1 MANIDNRKIE
11 ALELLIN
18 MFLTTGQY
26 DQAKKS
32 VRALR
37 VLLKKREKANKA
49 KLEEQKPNSAAITD
63 EAAAGGDSAANSA
76 AGADGSQVALA
87 SGGET
92 GKSVGADASLAG
104 AAGAGAGTL
113 GTEDSEAWEPKLQG
127 QDVVNSG
134 ALSHKAGRHRK
145 ERQVDIVKLEAVV
158 NYFAQEYELCINL
171 IDRYEQEHNADSLL
185 KIDFNQAQ
193 EQGLPELNSIIELRT
208 MILLKAK
215 CLFLLGEHEQCR
227 NLLKEKLM
235 WQAKV

>member
-63 EAAAGGDSAANSA
+63 EAAVGGDSAANSP

-87 SGGET
+87 SVGET
-92 GKSVGADASLAG
+92 
-104 AAGAGAGTL
+104 GAGAGTL
-113 GTEDSEAWEPKLQG
+113 GSVAEDSEAWEPKLQA

-134 ALSHKAGRHRK
+134 ALSYKAGRHRK

>member
-63 EAAAGGDSAANSA
+63 ETAAGGDSAANSA

-87 SGGET
+87 SVGET
-92 GKSVGADASLAG
+92 GAG
-104 AAGAGAGTL
+104 SGTL
-113 GTEDSEAWEPKLQG
+113 GRVAEDSEAWEPKLQG

-134 ALSHKAGRHRK
+134 AWSHKAGRHRK

>member
-76 AGADGSQVALA
+76 AGTDGSQVALA
-87 SGGET
+87 SVGET
-92 GKSVGADASLAG
+92 
-104 AAGAGAGTL
+104 GAGAGTL
-113 GTEDSEAWEPKLQG
+113 GSVAEDSEAWEPKLQA
-127 QDVVNSG
+127 QEVVNSG

-145 ERQVDIVKLEAVV
+145 ERKVDIVKLEAVV

-171 IDRYEQEHNADSLL
+171 IDRYEQEHNAESLL
-185 KIDFNQAQ
+185 KIDFNHAQ

-227 NLLKEKLM
+227 NLLKEKLL

>member
-63 EAAAGGDSAANSA
+63 EAAVGGDSAANSP

-87 SGGET
+87 SVGET
-92 GKSVGADASLAG
+92 
-104 AAGAGAGTL
+104 GAGAGTL
-113 GTEDSEAWEPKLQG
+113 GSVAEDSEAWEPKLQA
-127 QDVVNSG
+127 QEVVNSG

>member
-63 EAAAGGDSAANSA
+63 EAAVGGDSAANSA

-87 SGGET
+87 SVGET
-92 GKSVGADASLAG
+92 GAVERAQVGVA
-104 AAGAGAGTL
+104 
-113 GTEDSEAWEPKLQG
+113 EDSEAWEPKLQA
-127 QDVVNSG
+127 QEVVNSG

>member
-63 EAAAGGDSAANSA
+63 EAAVGGDSAANSP

-87 SGGET
+87 SVGET
-92 GKSVGADASLAG
+92 GAG
-104 AAGAGAGTL
+104 AVETAQVGVA
-113 GTEDSEAWEPKLQG
+113 EDSEAWEPKLQG

>member
-63 EAAAGGDSAANSA
+63 EAAAGGDSAANSP

-87 SGGET
+87 SVGET
-92 GKSVGADASLAG
+92 GAG
-104 AAGAGAGTL
+104 SGTL
-113 GTEDSEAWEPKLQG
+113 GRVAEDSEAWEPKLQG

-134 ALSHKAGRHRK
+134 AWSHKAGRHRK

>member
-18 MFLTTGQY
+18 MFLPTGQY

-49 KLEEQKPNSAAITD
+49 KLEGQKPNSAAITD

-87 SGGET
+87 SVGET
-92 GKSVGADASLAG
+92 
-104 AAGAGAGTL
+104 GAGAGTL
-113 GTEDSEAWEPKLQG
+113 GSVAEDSEAWEPKLQA
-127 QDVVNSG
+127 QEVVNSG
-134 ALSHKAGRHRK
+134 AWSHKAGRHRK

>member
-49 KLEEQKPNSAAITD
+49 KLEEQKSNSAAIAD
-63 EAAAGGDSAANSA
+63 EAAVGGDSAANSAANSA

-87 SGGET
+87 SVGET
-92 GKSVGADASLAG
+92 GAG
-104 AAGAGAGTL
+104 AVETAQFGVA
-113 GTEDSEAWEPKLQG
+113 EDSEAWEPKLQA
-127 QDVVNSG
+127 QEVVNSG

>member
-63 EAAAGGDSAANSA
+63 EAAVGGDSAANSP

-87 SGGET
+87 SVGET
-92 GKSVGADASLAG
+92 
-104 AAGAGAGTL
+104 GAGAGTL
-113 GTEDSEAWEPKLQG
+113 GSVAEDSEAWEPKLQA
-127 QDVVNSG
+127 QEVVNSG
-134 ALSHKAGRHRK
+134 ALSYKAGRHRK

>member
-63 EAAAGGDSAANSA
+63 ETAAGGDSAANSA

-87 SGGET
+87 SVGET
-92 GKSVGADASLAG
+92 
-104 AAGAGAGTL
+104 GAGAGTL
-113 GTEDSEAWEPKLQG
+113 GSVAEDSEAWEPKLQG
-127 QDVVNSG
+127 QEVVNSG
-134 ALSHKAGRHRK
+134 ALSYKAGRHRK

-171 IDRYEQEHNADSLL
+171 IDRYEQEHNAESLL

>member
-49 KLEEQKPNSAAITD
+49 KLEGQKPNSAAITD
-63 EAAAGGDSAANSA
+63 EAAVGGDSAANSP

-87 SGGET
+87 SVGET
-92 GKSVGADASLAG
+92 
-104 AAGAGAGTL
+104 GAGAGTL
-113 GTEDSEAWEPKLQG
+113 GSVAEDSEAWEPKLQA
-127 QDVVNSG
+127 QEVVNSG
-134 ALSHKAGRHRK
+134 AWSHKAGRHRK

-171 IDRYEQEHNADSLL
+171 IDRYEQEHNAESLL
-185 KIDFNQAQ
+185 KVDFNQAQ

>member
-49 KLEEQKPNSAAITD
+49 KLEEQKSNSAAITD
-63 EAAAGGDSAANSA
+63 EAAVGGDSAANSP

-87 SGGET
+87 SVGET
-92 GKSVGADASLAG
+92 GAG
-104 AAGAGAGTL
+104 SGTL
-113 GTEDSEAWEPKLQG
+113 GRVAEDSEAWEPKLQG

-134 ALSHKAGRHRK
+134 AWSHKAGRHRK

>member
-49 KLEEQKPNSAAITD
+49 KLEEQKSNSAAIND
-63 EAAAGGDSAANSA
+63 KAAAGGDNAANSA

-92 GKSVGADASLAG
+92 SAG
-104 AAGAGAGTL
+104 AVETAQFGVA
-113 GTEDSEAWEPKLQG
+113 EDSEAWEPKLQA
-127 QDVVNSG
+127 QEVVNSG

-171 IDRYEQEHNADSLL
+171 IDRYEQEHNAESLL
-185 KIDFNQAQ
+185 KIDFNHAQ

>member
-63 EAAAGGDSAANSA
+63 EAAVGGDSAANSP

-87 SGGET
+87 SVGET
-92 GKSVGADASLAG
+92 GAG
-104 AAGAGAGTL
+104 SGTL
-113 GTEDSEAWEPKLQG
+113 GRVAEDSEAWEPKLQA
-127 QDVVNSG
+127 QEVVNSG
-134 ALSHKAGRHRK
+134 AWSYKAGRHRK

>member
-87 SGGET
+87 SVGET
-92 GKSVGADASLAG
+92 
-104 AAGAGAGTL
+104 GAGAGTL
-113 GTEDSEAWEPKLQG
+113 GSVAEDSEAWEPKLQA
-127 QDVVNSG
+127 QEVVNSG
-134 ALSHKAGRHRK
+134 ALSYKAGRHRK

>member
-87 SGGET
+87 SVGET
-92 GKSVGADASLAG
+92 GAG
-104 AAGAGAGTL
+104 SGTL
-113 GTEDSEAWEPKLQG
+113 GSVAEDSEAWEHKLHAQE
-127 QDVVNSG
+127 VVNSG
-134 ALSHKAGRHRK
+134 ALSYKAGRHRK

>member
-37 VLLKKREKANKA
+37 VLLKKREKTNKA
-49 KLEEQKPNSAAITD
+49 KLEEQKSNSAAITD
-63 EAAAGGDSAANSA
+63 EAAVGGDSAANSP

-87 SGGET
+87 SVGET
-92 GKSVGADASLAG
+92 GAG
-104 AAGAGAGTL
+104 SGTL
-113 GTEDSEAWEPKLQG
+113 GRVAEDSEAWEPKLQG

-134 ALSHKAGRHRK
+134 AWSHKAGRHRK

>member
-37 VLLKKREKANKA
+37 VLLKKREKTNKA
-49 KLEEQKPNSAAITD
+49 KLEEQKSNSAAITD
-63 EAAAGGDSAANSA
+63 EAAVGGDSAANSP

-87 SGGET
+87 SVGET
-92 GKSVGADASLAG
+92 GAG
-104 AAGAGAGTL
+104 SGTL
-113 GTEDSEAWEPKLQG
+113 GRVAEDSEAWEPKLQA
-127 QDVVNSG
+127 QEVVNSG
-134 ALSHKAGRHRK
+134 AWSHKAGRHRK

>member
-49 KLEEQKPNSAAITD
+49 KLEGQKPNSAAITD
-63 EAAAGGDSAANSA
+63 EAAAGGDSAANSS

-87 SGGET
+87 SVGET
-92 GKSVGADASLAG
+92 GAG
-104 AAGAGAGTL
+104 SGTL
-113 GTEDSEAWEPKLQG
+113 GSVAEDSEAWEPKLQA
-127 QDVVNSG
+127 QEVVNSG

>member
-63 EAAAGGDSAANSA
+63 ETAAGGDSAANSA
-76 AGADGSQVALA
+76 AGADGSHVALA
-87 SGGET
+87 SVGET
-92 GKSVGADASLAG
+92 GAVERAQVGVA
-104 AAGAGAGTL
+104 
-113 GTEDSEAWEPKLQG
+113 EDSEAWEPKLQG

-134 ALSHKAGRHRK
+134 AWSHKAGRHRK

>member
-87 SGGET
+87 SVGET
-92 GKSVGADASLAG
+92 
-104 AAGAGAGTL
+104 GAGAGTL
-113 GTEDSEAWEPKLQG
+113 GSVAEDSEAWEPKLQA
-127 QDVVNSG
+127 QEVVNSG
-134 ALSHKAGRHRK
+134 AWSHKAGRHRK

>member
-49 KLEEQKPNSAAITD
+49 KLEEQKPNSAPITD
-63 EAAAGGDSAANSA
+63 EAAAGGDSAANSV

-87 SGGET
+87 SVGET
-92 GKSVGADASLAG
+92 GAG
-104 AAGAGAGTL
+104 AVETAQVGVA
-113 GTEDSEAWEPKLQG
+113 EDSEAWEPKLQA
-127 QDVVNSG
+127 QEVVNSG

>member
-63 EAAAGGDSAANSA
+63 EAAVGGDSAANSV
-76 AGADGSQVALA
+76 AGAEGSQVALA
-87 SGGET
+87 SAGE
-92 GKSVGADASLAG
+92 AG
-104 AAGAGAGTL
+104 AEAGAGAL
-113 GTEDSEAWEPKLQG
+113 GSVAEDSEAWEPKLQA
-127 QDVVNSG
+127 QEVVNSG
-134 ALSHKAGRHRK
+134 AWSHKAGRHRK

>member
-63 EAAAGGDSAANSA
+63 EAAVGGDSAANSP

-87 SGGET
+87 SVGET
-92 GKSVGADASLAG
+92 GAG
-104 AAGAGAGTL
+104 SGTL
-113 GTEDSEAWEPKLQG
+113 GSVAEDSEAWEPKLQA
-127 QDVVNSG
+127 QEVVNSG

-171 IDRYEQEHNADSLL
+171 IDRYEQEHNAESLL

>member
-63 EAAAGGDSAANSA
+63 EAAVGGDSAANSV

-87 SGGET
+87 SVGET
-92 GKSVGADASLAG
+92 
-104 AAGAGAGTL
+104 GAGAGTL
-113 GTEDSEAWEPKLQG
+113 GSVAEDSEAWEPKLQG

-171 IDRYEQEHNADSLL
+171 IDRYEQEHNAESLL

>member
-18 MFLTTGQY
+18 MFLITGQY

-63 EAAAGGDSAANSA
+63 EAAVGGDSAANSP

-87 SGGET
+87 SVGET
-92 GKSVGADASLAG
+92 
-104 AAGAGAGTL
+104 GAGAGTL
-113 GTEDSEAWEPKLQG
+113 GSVAEDSEAWEPKLQA
-127 QDVVNSG
+127 QEVVNSG

>member
-49 KLEEQKPNSAAITD
+49 KLEGQKPNSAAITD
-63 EAAAGGDSAANSA
+63 EAAVGGDSAANSP

-87 SGGET
+87 SVGET
-92 GKSVGADASLAG
+92 
-104 AAGAGAGTL
+104 GAGAGTL
-113 GTEDSEAWEPKLQG
+113 GSVAEDSEAWEPKLQA
-127 QDVVNSG
+127 QEVVNSG
-134 ALSHKAGRHRK
+134 AWSHKAGRHRK

-171 IDRYEQEHNADSLL
+171 IDRYEQEHNAESLL
-185 KIDFNQAQ
+185 KIDFHHAQ

>member
-49 KLEEQKPNSAAITD
+49 KLEEQKPKSAAITD
-63 EAAAGGDSAANSA
+63 ETAAGGDSAANSA
-76 AGADGSQVALA
+76 AGADGFQVALA
-87 SGGET
+87 SVGET
-92 GKSVGADASLAG
+92 
-104 AAGAGAGTL
+104 GAGAGTL
-113 GTEDSEAWEPKLQG
+113 GSVAEDSEAWEPKLQA
-127 QDVVNSG
+127 QEVVNSG
-134 ALSHKAGRHRK
+134 AWSYKAGRHRK

-215 CLFLLGEHEQCR
+215 CLFLLGEQEQCR

>member
-11 ALELLIN
+11 AIELLIN

-63 EAAAGGDSAANSA
+63 EAAVGGDSAANST
-76 AGADGSQVALA
+76 AGSDGSQVALA
-87 SGGET
+87 SVGET
-92 GKSVGADASLAG
+92 GAG
-104 AAGAGAGTL
+104 AVERAQVGVA
-113 GTEDSEAWEPKLQG
+113 EDSEAWEPKLQA
-127 QDVVNSG
+127 QKVVNSG
-134 ALSHKAGRHRK
+134 AWSHKAGRHRK

-171 IDRYEQEHNADSLL
+171 IDRYEQEHNAESLL

>member
-49 KLEEQKPNSAAITD
+49 KLEGQKPNSAAITD
-63 EAAAGGDSAANSA
+63 EAAAGGDSAANSS

-87 SGGET
+87 SVGET
-92 GKSVGADASLAG
+92 
-104 AAGAGAGTL
+104 GAGAGTL
-113 GTEDSEAWEPKLQG
+113 GSVAEDSEAWEPKLQA
-127 QDVVNSG
+127 QEVVNSG
-134 ALSHKAGRHRK
+134 ALSYKAGRHRK

-171 IDRYEQEHNADSLL
+171 IDRYEQEHNAESLL

>member
-37 VLLKKREKANKA
+37 VLLKKREKTNKA
-49 KLEEQKPNSAAITD
+49 KLEEQKSNSAAITD
-63 EAAAGGDSAANSA
+63 EAAVGGDSAANSA

-87 SGGET
+87 SVGET
-92 GKSVGADASLAG
+92 
-104 AAGAGAGTL
+104 GAGAGTL
-113 GTEDSEAWEPKLQG
+113 GSVAEDSEAWEPKLQA
-127 QDVVNSG
+127 QEVVNSG
-134 ALSHKAGRHRK
+134 ALSYKAGRHRK

>member
-87 SGGET
+87 SVGET
-92 GKSVGADASLAG
+92 GAG
-104 AAGAGAGTL
+104 SGTL
-113 GTEDSEAWEPKLQG
+113 GRVAEDSEAWEPKLQG

-134 ALSHKAGRHRK
+134 AWSHKAGRHRK

-171 IDRYEQEHNADSLL
+171 IDRYEQEHNAESLL
-185 KIDFNQAQ
+185 KIDFNHAQ

>member
-49 KLEEQKPNSAAITD
+49 KLEGQKPNSAAITD

-76 AGADGSQVALA
+76 AGADGFQVALA
-87 SGGET
+87 SVGET
-92 GKSVGADASLAG
+92 
-104 AAGAGAGTL
+104 GAGAGTL
-113 GTEDSEAWEPKLQG
+113 GSVAEDSEAWEPKLQA
-127 QDVVNSG
+127 QEVVNSG
-134 ALSHKAGRHRK
+134 ALSYKAGRHRK

>member
-63 EAAAGGDSAANSA
+63 EVAAGGDSA

-92 GKSVGADASLAG
+92 G
-104 AAGAGAGTL
+104 AGAGTL
-113 GTEDSEAWEPKLQG
+113 GSVAEDSEAWEPKLQA
-127 QDVVNSG
+127 QKVVNSG
-134 ALSHKAGRHRK
+134 AWSHKAGRHRK

-171 IDRYEQEHNADSLL
+171 IDRYEQEHNAESLL

-215 CLFLLGEHEQCR
+215 CLFLLGEQEQCR

>member
-63 EAAAGGDSAANSA
+63 EAAVGGDSAANSP

-87 SGGET
+87 SVGET
-92 GKSVGADASLAG
+92 GAG
-104 AAGAGAGTL
+104 SGTL
-113 GTEDSEAWEPKLQG
+113 GRVAEDSEAWEPKLQG

-134 ALSHKAGRHRK
+134 AWSHKAGRHRK

-185 KIDFNQAQ
+185 KVDFNQAQ

>member
-63 EAAAGGDSAANSA
+63 EAAVGGDSAANSP

-87 SGGET
+87 SVGET
-92 GKSVGADASLAG
+92 GAG
-104 AAGAGAGTL
+104 SGTL
-113 GTEDSEAWEPKLQG
+113 GSVAEDSEAWEPKLQA
-127 QDVVNSG
+127 QEVVNSG

-208 MILLKAK
+208 MVLLKAK

>member
-49 KLEEQKPNSAAITD
+49 KLEEQKPNSVAITD

-76 AGADGSQVALA
+76 ANSAAGADGSQVALA
-87 SGGET
+87 SVGET
-92 GKSVGADASLAG
+92 
-104 AAGAGAGTL
+104 GAGAGTL
-113 GTEDSEAWEPKLQG
+113 GSVAEDSEAWEPKLQA
-127 QDVVNSG
+127 QEVVNSG
-134 ALSHKAGRHRK
+134 ALSYKAGRHRK